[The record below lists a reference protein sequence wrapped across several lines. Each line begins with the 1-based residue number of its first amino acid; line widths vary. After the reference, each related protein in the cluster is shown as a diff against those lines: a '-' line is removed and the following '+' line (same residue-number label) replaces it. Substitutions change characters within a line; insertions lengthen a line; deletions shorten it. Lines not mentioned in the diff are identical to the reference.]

1 MSEDLNALL
10 GQRIACECGRE
21 HAIETQAFYVGP
33 DAAQELVHTMDLTGK
48 HVLLVADGNTM
59 EAGGHK
65 LVHALKQAGSRGD
78 VVIFGKGELHA
89 DETTLG
95 SILIAVTNETQMLI
109 AVGSGTMNDSVRY
122 VAHRCGLPYCIFA
135 TAPSM
140 DGFASNVAPVLIR
153 GMKTTLPAVAPRG
166 IFGDIDVLCAAP
178 QNMLAAGFGDILGKY
193 TAAADWML
201 AEKLLGEYRCP
212 TIVKL
217 TGQAVEQCMA
227 AAPGLKSRDP
237 FAVLGLMNSLVL
249 SGIAMQMMGNSR
261 PASGAEHHVSHFLEM
276 RDMSRGKAATL
287 HGDKVGMA
295 TLLIMRLYEKFFEG
309 DLMVAPMQTVEEW
322 KEGVKRAYG
331 AAGDRLIQ
339 TNEGLYREEAQS
351 AAIIEKLRLH
361 WAEFTPLAADMAR
374 LRRQGEEAL
383 RSVGGPVRPAQLG
396 YNRQDIIS
404 ALTYSKEIR
413 ERFTILR
420 LADITGQLVR
430 LAQEVADEFCE

>member
-1 MSEDLNALL
+1 L
-10 GQRIACECGRE
+10 Q
-21 HAIETQAFYVGP
+21 
-33 DAAQELVHTMDLTGK
+33 
-48 HVLLVADGNTM
+48 
-59 EAGGHK
+59 
-65 LVHALKQAGSRGD
+65 QAGIHGD

-89 DETTLG
+89 DEATLG
-95 SILIAVTNETQMLI
+95 SILIAVGDETRMLI
-109 AVGSGTMNDSVRY
+109 AVGTGTINDAVRY
-122 VAHRCGLPYCIFA
+122 VAHRCGLPYCVYA

-140 DGFASNVAPVLIR
+140 DGFASNVSPVLIR

-201 AEKLLGEYRCP
+201 AETLLGEYRCP
-212 TIVKL
+212 RIVEL
-217 TGQAVEQCMA
+217 TGQAVEQCLA
-227 AAPGLKSRDP
+227 AAPGLKNRDP

-276 RDMSRGKAATL
+276 RDMGRGKAATL

-309 DLMVAPMQTVEEW
+309 DLTVAPMQPVHEW
-322 KEGVKRAYG
+322 EEGVKRAFG
-331 AAGDRLIQ
+331 AAGDGLIQ
-339 TNEGLYREEAQS
+339 RNAGLYRDTQQNDALIDS
-351 AAIIEKLRLH
+351 LRRNWQALQ
-361 WAEFTPLAADMAR
+361 PLAGDMAR
-374 LRRQGEEAL
+374 LRRQGEAAL
-383 RSVGGPVRPAQLG
+383 RSVDGPVRPAQLG
-396 YNRQDIIS
+396 YNRQDIVS

-420 LADITGQLVR
+420 LADVTGRLVT
-430 LAQEVADEFCE
+430 LAQEVADEFCQ